1 MEIEKK
7 PFPSELR
14 QLRDNS
20 HSLNGDLPLLFQ
32 TDEEGLLEEKDL
44 QFY

>member
-7 PFPSELR
+7 RFAIELR
-14 QLRDNS
+14 QSRDS

-32 TDEEGLLEEKDL
+32 TDEEGLLEEKGL
-44 QFY
+44 KFY